1 MFRFFTRLWFGFKE
15 YIVLVV
21 LVIVSFVVLSHNQ
34 KPEVKNVRAIAFGS
48 FATVTSV
55 VSDLINIANIKSEN
69 RQLREVNA
77 ELMLQVN
84 RLREY
89 GIQNE
94 ELKNL
99 LKLKDTLKYPLIPAA
114 IVSKSFSKIQGTITI
129 NAGLQDGVKPGMP
142 VINDEGLIGV
152 VYNSSEDYSIARTL
166 KNFDLKITV
175 KDQRSRIDG
184 IMKWNGENLVIIN
197 VPKTYDVEPGDRIIT
212 SDISSIIPVPLPVG
226 VVTGLSN
233 IKTGIFNEVKVK
245 PFVDFL
251 RVENVFI
258 LGIVESKQIRNL
270 EMNFYKRNEN

>member
-1 MFRFFTRLWFGFKE
+1 MFRFFTRVWFGFKE

-21 LVIVSFVVLSHNQ
+21 LVIVSFVVLSLNQ

-48 FATVTSV
+48 FAAVTSV

-94 ELKNL
+94 ELRNL
-99 LKLKDTLKYPLIPAA
+99 LKLKDTLKYPLIPAN

-129 NAGLQDGVKPGMP
+129 NAGLKDGVKPGMP

-152 VYNSSEDYSIARTL
+152 VYNSSDDYSIARTL

-251 RVENVFI
+251 RVENVFV
-258 LGIVESKQIRNL
+258 LGIVESKQIKNL

>member
-1 MFRFFTRLWFGFKE
+1 MFRFFTRVWFGFKE

-21 LVIVSFVVLSHNQ
+21 LVIVSFVLLSLNQ
-34 KPEVKNVRAIAFGS
+34 KPEIKNIRAIAFGS
-48 FATVTSV
+48 FAAVTSV

-69 RQLREVNA
+69 GQLREVNA

-94 ELKNL
+94 ELRNL
-99 LKLKDTLKYPLIPAA
+99 LNLKDTLKYPLIPAA

-129 NAGLQDGVKPGMP
+129 NAGLRDGVKPGMP
-142 VINDEGLIGV
+142 VINDVGLIGI
-152 VYNSSEDYSIARTL
+152 VYNASEDYSIARTL
-166 KNFDLKITV
+166 RNFDLKITV

-212 SDISSIIPVPLPVG
+212 SDISSIVPVPLPVG

-251 RVENVFI
+251 RVENVFV
-258 LGIVESKQIRNL
+258 LGIVESKQIKNL

>member
-21 LVIVSFVVLSHNQ
+21 LVVVCFVVLSLNQ

-48 FATVTSV
+48 FAAVTSV
-55 VSDLINIANIKSEN
+55 VSDLLNIANIKSEN

-94 ELKNL
+94 ELRNL
-99 LKLKDTLKYPLIPAA
+99 LKLKDTLKYPLIPAN

-129 NAGLQDGVKPGMP
+129 NAGLKDGVKPGMP

-152 VYNSSEDYSIARTL
+152 VYNSSDDYSIARTL

-251 RVENVFI
+251 RVENVFV
-258 LGIVESKQIRNL
+258 LGIVESKQIKNL

>member
-48 FATVTSV
+48 FAAVTSV

-94 ELKNL
+94 GLRNL
-99 LKLKDTLKYPLIPAA
+99 LKLKDTLKYPLIPAN

-129 NAGLQDGVKPGMP
+129 NAGIKDGVKPGMP

-152 VYNSSEDYSIARTL
+152 VYNSSDDYSIARTL

-226 VVTGLSN
+226 VVSGLSN

-251 RVENVFI
+251 RVENVFV
-258 LGIVESKQIRNL
+258 LGIVESKQIKNL

>member
-21 LVIVSFVVLSHNQ
+21 LVIVSFVTLSVNQ
-34 KPEVKNVRAIAFGS
+34 KPEIKNVRAIAFGS
-48 FATVTSV
+48 FAAATSI
-55 VSDLINIANIKSEN
+55 VSDLINITKIKSEN

-94 ELKNL
+94 ELSSL
-99 LKLKDTLKYPLIPAA
+99 LKLKDTVKYPLIPAT

-129 NAGLQDGVKPGMP
+129 NAGSKDGVKPGMP
-142 VINDEGLIGV
+142 VINDEGLIGI
-152 VYNSSEDYSIARTL
+152 VYNASDDYSIARTL
-166 KNFDLKITV
+166 RNFDLKITV

-197 VPKTYDVEPGDRIIT
+197 VPKTYDVESGDRIIT
-212 SDISSIIPVPLPVG
+212 SDISSIVPVPLPVG

-245 PFVDFL
+245 PFVDFQ
-251 RVENVFI
+251 RVENVFV
-258 LGIVESKQIRNL
+258 LGIVESRQIKNL

>member
-1 MFRFFTRLWFGFKE
+1 MFRFFTRVWFGFKE

-21 LVIVSFVVLSHNQ
+21 LVIVSFVVLSLNQ

-48 FATVTSV
+48 FAAVTSV

-99 LKLKDTLKYPLIPAA
+99 LKLKDTLKYPLIPST

-129 NAGLQDGVKPGMP
+129 NSGLKDGVKPGMP

-212 SDISSIIPVPLPVG
+212 SNISSIIPVPLPVG

-251 RVENVFI
+251 RVENVFV
-258 LGIVESKQIRNL
+258 LGIVESKQIKNL

>member
-21 LVIVSFVVLSHNQ
+21 LVIVSFVVLSLNQ

-48 FATVTSV
+48 FAAVTSV
-55 VSDLINIANIKSEN
+55 VSDLLNIANIKSEN

>member
-1 MFRFFTRLWFGFKE
+1 MFRFFTRVWFGFKE

-21 LVIVSFVVLSHNQ
+21 LVIVSFVVLSLNQ

-48 FATVTSV
+48 FAAVTSV
-55 VSDLINIANIKSEN
+55 VSDLLNIANIKSEN

-94 ELKNL
+94 ELRNL
-99 LKLKDTLKYPLIPAA
+99 LKLKDTLKYPLIPAN

-129 NAGLQDGVKPGMP
+129 NAGLKDGVKPGMP

-152 VYNSSEDYSIARTL
+152 VYNSSDDYSIARTL

-251 RVENVFI
+251 RVENVFV
-258 LGIVESKQIRNL
+258 LGIVESKQIKNL

>member
-1 MFRFFTRLWFGFKE
+1 MFRFFTHVWFGFKE

-21 LVIVSFVVLSHNQ
+21 LVIVSFVVLSLNQ

-48 FATVTSV
+48 FAAVTSI

-69 RQLREVNA
+69 RRLREVNA

-94 ELKNL
+94 ELSNL

-129 NAGLQDGVKPGMP
+129 NAGSKDGVKPGMP
-142 VINDEGLIGV
+142 VINDEGLIGII
-152 VYNSSEDYSIARTL
+152 YNASEDYSIARTL
-166 KNFDLKITV
+166 KNFDLKVTV

-226 VVTGLSN
+226 IVTGLSN

-251 RVENVFI
+251 RVENVFV
-258 LGIVESKQIRNL
+258 LGIVESRQIKNL

>member
-1 MFRFFTRLWFGFKE
+1 MFRFFSRLWFGYKE
-15 YIVLVV
+15 YIVLVI
-21 LVIVSFVVLSHNQ
+21 LVIVSFVILSVNQ
-34 KPEVKNVRAIAFGS
+34 KPEVKNVRALAFGS
-48 FATVTSV
+48 FAAATSI
-55 VSDLINIANIKSEN
+55 VSDLINIAKIKSEN
-69 RQLREVNA
+69 NQLREVNA

-94 ELKNL
+94 ELRNML
-99 LKLKDTLKYPLIPAA
+99 NFKDTLNYPLIPAA

-129 NAGLQDGVKPGMP
+129 NAGTKNGVKPGMP
-142 VINDEGLIGV
+142 VINDQGLIGI
-152 VYNSSEDYSIARTL
+152 VYNASGDYSIARTL
-166 KNFDLKITV
+166 KNFDLKVTV

-212 SDISSIIPVPLPVG
+212 SDISSIVPVPLPVG
-226 VVTGLSN
+226 VVTGLSD

-251 RVENVFI
+251 RVENVFV
-258 LGIVESKQIRNL
+258 LGIVESRQIKNL

>member
-1 MFRFFTRLWFGFKE
+1 MFRFFTRVWFGFKE

-21 LVIVSFVVLSHNQ
+21 LVIVSFVVLSLNQ

-48 FATVTSV
+48 FAAVTSV

-94 ELKNL
+94 GLRNL
-99 LKLKDTLKYPLIPAA
+99 LKLKDTLKYPLIPAN

-129 NAGLQDGVKPGMP
+129 NAGIKDGVKPGMP

-152 VYNSSEDYSIARTL
+152 VYNSSDDYSIARTL

-226 VVTGLSN
+226 VVSGLSN

-251 RVENVFI
+251 RVENVFV
-258 LGIVESKQIRNL
+258 LGIVESKQIKNL

>member
-1 MFRFFTRLWFGFKE
+1 MFRFFTRVWFGFKE

-21 LVIVSFVVLSHNQ
+21 LVIVSFVVLSLNQ

-48 FATVTSV
+48 FAAVTSV

-94 ELKNL
+94 GLRNL
-99 LKLKDTLKYPLIPAA
+99 LKLKDTLKYPLIPAN

-129 NAGLQDGVKPGMP
+129 NAGIKDGVKPGMP

-152 VYNSSEDYSIARTL
+152 VYNSSDDYSIARTL

-251 RVENVFI
+251 RVENVFV
-258 LGIVESKQIRNL
+258 LGIVESKQIKNL

>member
-21 LVIVSFVVLSHNQ
+21 LVIVSFVSLSVNQ

-48 FATVTSV
+48 FAAVTSI
-55 VSDLINIANIKSEN
+55 VSDLINIAKIKSEN
-69 RQLREVNA
+69 NQLREVNA
-77 ELMLQVN
+77 DLMLQVN

-94 ELKNL
+94 ELRDL
-99 LKLKDTLKYPLIPAA
+99 IKLKDSLNYPLIPAT

-129 NAGLQDGVKPGMP
+129 NAGSKNGVKPGMP
-142 VINDEGLIGV
+142 VINDKGLIGII
-152 VYNSSEDYSIARTL
+152 YNSSDDYSIARTL
-166 KNFDLKITV
+166 RNFDLKVTV

-212 SDISSIIPVPLPVG
+212 SDISSIVPVPLPVG
-226 VVTGLSN
+226 VVIGLSN

-251 RVENVFI
+251 RVENVFVI
-258 LGIVESKQIRNL
+258 GIVESKQLKNL

>member
-270 EMNFYKRNEN
+270 EMNFYNRNEN

>member
-1 MFRFFTRLWFGFKE
+1 MFRFFSRLWFGYKE
-15 YIVLVV
+15 YIVLVI
-21 LVIVSFVVLSHNQ
+21 LVIVSFVTLSVNQ

-48 FATVTSV
+48 FAAATSI
-55 VSDLINIANIKSEN
+55 VSDLINITKIKSEN

-94 ELKNL
+94 ELRNL
-99 LKLKDTLKYPLIPAA
+99 LKLKDTLKYPLIPAN

-129 NAGLQDGVKPGMP
+129 NAGLKDGVKPGMP

-152 VYNSSEDYSIARTL
+152 VYNSSDDYSIARTL

-251 RVENVFI
+251 RVENVFV
-258 LGIVESKQIRNL
+258 LGIVESKQIKNL

>member
-21 LVIVSFVVLSHNQ
+21 LVIVSFISLSVNQ
-34 KPEVKNVRAIAFGS
+34 KPEVKNVRAIAFGT
-48 FATVTSV
+48 FAAATSI
-55 VSDLINIANIKSEN
+55 VSDLINIAKIKSEN
-69 RQLREVNA
+69 TQLREVNA
-77 ELMLQVN
+77 ELMLQIN

-94 ELKNL
+94 ELRNL
-99 LKLKDTLKYPLIPAA
+99 LNFKDTLKYPLIPAA

-129 NAGLQDGVKPGMP
+129 NAGSKNGVKPGMP
-142 VINDEGLIGV
+142 VINDQGLIGI
-152 VYNSSEDYSIARTL
+152 VYNSSDDYSIARTL
-166 KNFDLKITV
+166 QNFDLKVTV

-184 IMKWNGENLVIIN
+184 IMKWNGEDLVIIN

-212 SDISSIIPVPLPVG
+212 SDISTIVPVPLPVG

-251 RVENVFI
+251 RVENVFV
-258 LGIVESKQIRNL
+258 LGIVESKQIKNL

>member
-15 YIVLVV
+15 YIVLVI
-21 LVIVSFVVLSHNQ
+21 LVIVSFVTLSVNQ
-34 KPEVKNVRAIAFGS
+34 KPEVKNVRALAFGS
-48 FATVTSV
+48 FAAATSI
-55 VSDLINIANIKSEN
+55 VSDLINIAKIKSEN
-69 RQLREVNA
+69 NQLREVNA

-94 ELKNL
+94 ELRNML
-99 LKLKDTLKYPLIPAA
+99 NFKDTLNCPLIPAA

-129 NAGLQDGVKPGMP
+129 NAGTKNGVKPGMP
-142 VINDEGLIGV
+142 VINDQGLIGI
-152 VYNSSEDYSIARTL
+152 VYNASGDYSIARTL
-166 KNFDLKITV
+166 KNFDLKVTV

-212 SDISSIIPVPLPVG
+212 SDISSIVPVPLPVG
-226 VVTGLSN
+226 VVTGLSD

-251 RVENVFI
+251 RVENVFV
-258 LGIVESKQIRNL
+258 LGIVESRQIKNL